1 MQFDRR
7 TFLQGTAAIPLAV
20 AMPHW
25 AMASGA
31 FNPQPGAWRTFQIVT
46 RLEIAN
52 PEGKTQAWVPVP
64 AVNEAEW
71 FKSLGSQWTGNGKA
85 ELVRDPKYGSELVH
99 VEWKEG
105 EARPVIEV
113 TSRIS
118 TRDRAVDL
126 STARQHRS
134 TFGRRPQAKY
144 TAATELIPIDGIVKE
159 TSDKIT
165 AGTSTESEKARAIY
179 EWVVDNT
186 FRDGKVRGCG
196 IGDIASM
203 LKTGNLSGKCADLN
217 ALYVGL
223 VRAAG
228 IPARDVY
235 GIRVAP
241 SKFGYKSLGAGS
253 ETDHQG
259 AALPR
264 RDLLAGHG
272 WIAIDPADVRKV
284 VLEEPPGN
292 LAINDP
298 KVVDARKTLFGAW
311 EGNWLAYNFAH
322 DVALPGSQRSQARI
336 PDVSAGRDAV
346 RTGSIASI
354 PTRSNTRSRRRKL
367 PQPETCDGCRCDG
380 DERDDARSARVAM
393 SATRAAGEKSAA
405 QRRGRRHARHGMH

>member
-31 FNPQPGAWRTFQIVT
+31 FNPQPGAWRTFQVVT

-71 FKSLGSQWTGNGKA
+71 FKSLGSEWAGNGKA

-99 VEWKEG
+99 VQWKEG

-118 TRDRAVDL
+118 TRDRAVDFLQPGNTAAL
-126 STARQHRS
+126 SAADR
-134 TFGRRPQAKY
+134 AKY
-144 TAATELIPIDGIVKE
+144 TAGTELIPVDGIVKE

-165 AGTSTESEKARAIY
+165 AGTSTEFEKARAIY
-179 EWVVDNT
+179 EWVVTNT
-186 FRDGKVRGCG
+186 YRDGKVPGCG
-196 IGDIASM
+196 IGDIALM
-203 LKTGNLSGKCADLN
+203 LKMGKLSGKCADIN

-253 ETDHQG
+253 ETITKAQHCR
-259 AALPR
+259 AETFI
-264 RDLLAGHG
+264 AGHG
-272 WIAIDPADVRKV
+272 WIATDPADVRKV

-292 LAINDP
+292 LAINDA
-298 KVVDARKTLFGAW
+298 KVADARKVLFGGW

-322 DVALPGSQRSQARI
+322 DVALPGSSGAKLGFLMYPQAECGPHRLDCLD
-336 PDVSAGRDAV
+336 PDTFKYTITSKEITSA
-346 RTGSIASI
+346 
-354 PTRSNTRSRRRKL
+354 
-367 PQPETCDGCRCDG
+367 
-380 DERDDARSARVAM
+380 
-393 SATRAAGEKSAA
+393 
-405 QRRGRRHARHGMH
+405 